1 MIGSQAKIVSQV
13 SQKAYS
19 FSMQNGRLRK
29 AGAWERFEWAEL
41 TGLLNGFD
49 SV

>member
-29 AGAWERFEWAEL
+29 AGAWGAF
-41 TGLLNGFD
+41 
-49 SV
+49 